1 MTHSTT
7 ACHIFGWQPGSSLS
21 RNIKFCYLAI
31 LFGAIPRSLGGP
43 NQCPLFSSFWNRL
56 QRHEWRMEARVLAEA
71 KKADVLQRPFP
82 VGTGLEEVFTQPGEW
97 KDWGLLPGPSG
108 KQGTPWLGARVN
120 LDANTPSAAGRGGL
134 SQHPGYFGNY
144 SRRDA
149 PARRCLSAVSQGW
162 LKRTHRDKW
171 FCLLSED
178 YCSHLISSHVPTQAY
193 KRSGPVLCAHVP
205 SLGFIIWV
213 LTGSHSVF
221 VHTDVWINS
230 CFCISDTFPSV
241 SSPSLKQHYVTFCPK
256 ITASASFTWLI
267 ELQYECRLVSAR
279 CNISGSTKLHISIE
293 LCFKMLFSSN
303 KVHTTTIWTHF
314 CS

>member
-1 MTHSTT
+1 MAQISVL
-7 ACHIFGWQPGSSLS
+7 FFLLSEPDFRDKSGGWKRESWQKRRRQTCCRDHFLWA
-21 RNIKFCYLAI
+21 L
-31 LFGAIPRSLGGP
+31 
-43 NQCPLFSSFWNRL
+43 
-56 QRHEWRMEARVLAEA
+56 
-71 KKADVLQRPFP
+71 
-82 VGTGLEEVFTQPGEW
+82 GLEEVFTQPGEW

-205 SLGFIIWV
+205 SLGFIICV